1 MPKVGDKH
9 FPYTEEGYAAAAKA
23 KKGKGYNEG
32 GVAELTEED
41 KEKLRKLKA
50 AQNKKN
56 RGAVARGRPPTPEE
70 RQMMGEPRGDRV
82 KRSNPPTSLKRG
94 GKVGAARKN
103 HKGCG
108 CVMEGRRKKTLYT

>member
-9 FPYTEEGYAAAAKA
+9 FPYTKAGYAAAAKA
-23 KKGKGYNEG
+23 KKGRGYNEG

-41 KEKLRKLKA
+41 KEELRKLTA

-56 RGAVARGRPPTPEE
+56 RETAAKAEENKRKVDRGNWEGKVE
-70 RQMMGEPRGDRV
+70 GEVENFR
-82 KRSNPPTSLKRG
+82 RG
-94 GKVGAARKN
+94 GLARSRRN

-108 CVMEGRRKKTLYT
+108 CVMEGRRKKTLHT